1 MEAFPGTPPHDIV
14 RARMGVLLFILGW
27 VVVGFSIFFI
37 ALRGGPRGVRS
48 TLQTQNRGGRGV
60 VLGLITIVYVAFGIA
75 IPALVLA
82 NDNNS
87 DNDNLSGV
95 KLTSAEAHGRE
106 LFGHTCQQC
115 HTLAASN
122 AVGKVGPNLDTL
134 RPPKTIVL
142 DAVINGRARGVGRMP
157 AGLLTGKDA
166 QDVAAYVAKIA
177 GRN

>member
-1 MEAFPGTPPHDIV
+1 
-14 RARMGVLLFILGW
+14 MGVLLFILAW
-27 VVVGFSIFFI
+27 VLVGFAIFFI

-60 VLGLITIVYVAFGIA
+60 VLGLITLIYVGFGIA

-82 NDNNS
+82 NDNDS
-87 DNDNLSGV
+87 RDNNLAGV

-122 AVGKVGPNLDTL
+122 AVGRVGPNLDQL
-134 RPPKTIVL
+134 RPPKALVL

-157 AGLLTGKDA
+157 AGLLSGHDA
-166 QDVAAYVAKIA
+166 QDVAAYVAKVA
-177 GRN
+177 GHQ